1 MSRRAQ
7 AIGALLTGVALAAIS
22 GFLPWAQIVDP
33 QARVDVA
40 GTETTGGLAQALALA
55 AAAGSLLIIVLGV
68 RGRRVVGGLL
78 GGVGV
83 AMMLTGGLLNEPR
96 SERGAR
102 VADATPFDIEPIV
115 TVGVWPWVYAL
126 AGALLVAGAILT
138 IAHSPR
144 WPARTRRFERP
155 DRSPPPT
162 ATDDPVLVWQAMDA
176 GLDPTAEPD
185 DLGAEP
191 ADEVTTDNPDVRKS
205 DPGDTIRIANQSQ
218 QSSRRK

>member
-55 AAAGSLLIIVLGV
+55 AAAGILLIIVLGV

-83 AMMLTGGLLNEPR
+83 AMMLTGGLLAEPPP
-96 SERGAR
+96 AR
-102 VADATPFDIEPIV
+102 VAQVADGTSLDVEPIV
-115 TVGVWPWVYAL
+115 TVSVWPWVYVL
-126 AGALLVAGAILT
+126 AGALLIAGAVLT
-138 IAHSPR
+138 IVHCPR
-144 WPARTRRFERP
+144 WPARTRRFDRP
-155 DRSPPPT
+155 DPSSPPI
-162 ATDDPVLVWQAMDA
+162 ATNDPAELWQALDA
-176 GLDPTAEPD
+176 GIDPTAD
-185 DLGAEP
+185 
-191 ADEVTTDNPDVRKS
+191 PDVRNS
-205 DPGDTIRIANQSQ
+205 PAGDTMRSANQSQ